1 MTQPQSDRDRASIAT
16 RGSGRPALG
25 MGRPRGSRMGH
36 PIGSVFMDRLFKRSV
51 QPPFNAVGT
60 PCSAWPSRAGQ
71 CGVTRPVARANRNAV
86 TGALDD
92 GYLSGASPDALTHL
106 GQALMH

>member
-25 MGRPRGSRMGH
+25 MGMMGT
-36 PIGSVFMDRLFKRSV
+36 IRLGQCLWTGRSSGAYDL
-51 QPPFNAVGT
+51 PSNAVGT

-71 CGVTRPVARANRNAV
+71 RGVARPVARANRNAAMR
-86 TGALDD
+86 ALDD